1 MESARWKLLHE
12 VGAGDALAKH
22 GLVIFESS
30 ADDEATYEVIAKNS
44 HGQSSSGACRLLVRQ
59 AQRLDGQPYARVAMS
74 TAPSMSFV
82 PAEADAAAEF
92 VPMLVEPLRDQLAAP
107 GERVELVCAAVGQ
120 PPPAPLWLFG
130 TQPVPSSARVECELR
145 PPCSFVL
152 RILSA
157 CESDAGA
164 YALVLSN
171 KLGERAVP
179 H

>member
-1 MESARWKLLHE
+1 M
-12 VGAGDALAKH
+12 
-22 GLVIFESS
+22 
-30 ADDEATYEVIAKNS
+30 IAKNS

-82 PAEADAAAEF
+82 PADATAEF

-130 TQPVPSSARVECELR
+130 TQPVPASARVECELR

-152 RILSA
+152 RILNA
-157 CESDAGA
+157 CEKDSGA

-171 KLGERAVP
+171 KLGECCLLALHHIELLLSP
-179 H
+179 LANH